1 MIKPII
7 ITSLKI
13 KKPGQV
19 KSLREL
25 CKYLQYRD
33 GSVRREAFLEKSML
47 PRCLSDYIAPQHRQP
62 DGWIGHGRDLQA
74 DRQPCLRLAGRRALA
89 RTWVISPDRS

>member
-1 MIKPII
+1 MVKPII

-25 CKYLQYRD
+25 CKYLQY
-33 GSVRREAFLEKSML
+33 VRQEA
-47 PRCLSDYIAPQHRQP
+47 RLS
-62 DGWIGHGRDLQA
+62 
-74 DRQPCLRLAGRRALA
+74 
-89 RTWVISPDRS
+89 